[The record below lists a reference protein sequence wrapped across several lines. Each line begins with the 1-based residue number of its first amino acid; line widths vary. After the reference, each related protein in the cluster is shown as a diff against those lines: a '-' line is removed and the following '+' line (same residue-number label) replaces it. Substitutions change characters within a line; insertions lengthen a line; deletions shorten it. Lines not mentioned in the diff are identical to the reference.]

1 MSVLLEVPITK
12 KMNLSV
18 TNLHGKY
25 QTDLKV
31 KRKLTE
37 QEVACKRQLEAYE
50 QH

>member
-1 MSVLLEVPITK
+1 MLLEVPITK

-18 TNLHGKY
+18 TNLDGKY